1 MNKIIKIELTL
12 LTTGHWEV
20 GVTKVFDTPDDTL
33 IVKEDGGS
41 GFHRALDVAREMV
54 TWTPANVETAENRGW
69 VRA

>member
-41 GFHRALDVAREMV
+41 GF
-54 TWTPANVETAENRGW
+54 PCP
-69 VRA
+69 